1 MSLAEQRP
9 ARRSR
14 RWRWWLLAM
23 LIIGALIALR
33 QHRVAQRHAQE
44 PAAGAEPIPITAAPV
59 QQGALPVTYR
69 SLGTVTPLATVT
81 VRTRISG
88 YLVRVAFKEGQM
100 VHKGEL
106 LALVDPRPYQVAL
119 RQAQATLG
127 RDEALLANAEKDL
140 KRYRQLLTQD
150 SIARQQVDT
159 QESLVRQYRST
170 VQMDRASVDDAR
182 LNLDYCSIEAPVGG
196 RVGLRRV
203 DEGNYVQP
211 SDQDGLVVITQI
223 DPISV
228 VFTLPEDRLPQ
239 VLPRLHRH
247 EALAVTA
254 FDRNATKALAA
265 GTLLTLDNQV
275 DPATGTV
282 RAKALFD
289 NQNQMLFPNQFVN
302 AELLIDTRRNTLL
315 IPSRAVQQ
323 GAQGPFVYVVTDGH
337 AHVRAVTTD
346 LEARG
351 QTAILKGLALGEQV
365 VTDGVDR
372 LREGT
377 AVQVIPPGP
386 DTTAQETPSAVHTP
400 AAISTSSP

>member
-9 ARRSR
+9 RQRPR
-14 RWRWWLLAM
+14 RWRWWLVAM
-23 LIIGALIALR
+23 LILGALIALR
-33 QHRVAQRHAQE
+33 QHRAARRAATAPVA
-44 PAAGAEPIPITAAPV
+44 AEPIPITAAAA
-59 QQGALPVTYR
+59 QHGALPITYR

-88 YLVRVAFKEGQM
+88 YLDKVAFEEGQM
-100 VHKGEL
+100 VRRGQQ

-119 RQAQATLG
+119 RQAQATLA
-127 RDEALLANAEKDL
+127 RDQALLTNAMKDL
-140 KRYRQLLTQD
+140 QRYRQLLTQD

-159 QESLVRQYRST
+159 QESLVRQYRGT
-170 VQMDRASVDDAR
+170 VQMDRATVDDAK
-182 LNLDYCSIEAPVGG
+182 LNLDYCSIVAPVGG

-203 DEGNYVQP
+203 DVGNYVQP
-211 SDQDGLVVITQI
+211 SDQDGLVVITQL

-228 VFTLPEDRLPQ
+228 VFTLPESRLPQ
-239 VLPRLHRH
+239 VLPHLRQQQPLT
-247 EALAVTA
+247 VTA
-254 FDRNATKALAA
+254 YDRNAANALAT

-289 NQNQMLFPNQFVN
+289 NKKQMLFPNQFVN
-302 AELLIDTRRNTLL
+302 AELLIDTRQNTLL

-323 GAQGPFVYVVTDGH
+323 GAEGPFVYVVRDGH
-337 AHVRAVTTD
+337 AHVRAVSTD
-346 LEARG
+346 LEADG
-351 QTAILKGLALGEQV
+351 QTAILHGLALGEQV

-377 AVQVIPPGP
+377 SVQVVPSGQNASTPP
-386 DTTAQETPSAVHTP
+386 ETPPATTMP
-400 AAISTSSP
+400 AAPNTPSP

>member
-9 ARRSR
+9 ARRPR
-14 RWRWWLLAM
+14 RWRWWLLA
-23 LIIGALIALR
+23 ALILGGLVAVR
-33 QHRVAQRHAQE
+33 HHRAARRAATAPVA
-44 PAAGAEPIPITAAPV
+44 AEPIPIGTAQV
-59 QQGALPVTYR
+59 RQGALPVTYR

-88 YLVRVAFKEGQM
+88 YLDKVAFEEGQM
-100 VHKGEL
+100 VRRGQQM
-106 LALVDPRPYQVAL
+106 AVVDPRPYQVAL
-119 RQAQATLG
+119 RQAQATLV
-127 RDEALLANAEKDL
+127 RDQALLANAMTDL
-140 KRYRQLLTQD
+140 ERYRQLLTQD

-159 QESLVRQYRST
+159 QESLVRQYRGT
-170 VQMDRASVDDAR
+170 VAMDRAAVDDAR
-182 LNLDYCSIEAPVGG
+182 LNLDYCSIQAPVSG

-203 DEGNYVQP
+203 DVGNYVQP

-228 VFTLPEDRLPQ
+228 VFTLPESRLPD
-239 VLPRLHRH
+239 VLPRLHQRQP
-247 EALAVTA
+247 LMVTA
-254 FDRNATKALAA
+254 FDRNAANALAT

-289 NQNQMLFPNQFVN
+289 NKGQMLFPNQFVN
-302 AELLIDTRRNTLL
+302 AELLITTKRDIPL

-323 GAQGPFVYVVTDGH
+323 GAEGPFVYVVTDGH
-337 AHVRAVTTD
+337 VHVRQVSTD
-346 LEARG
+346 LEAGG
-351 QTAILKGLALGEQV
+351 QTAILKGLSLGEQV

-377 AVQVIPPGP
+377 AVQVVQ
-386 DTTAQETPSAVHTP
+386 DTANQETSPVTTMPAAPHTP
-400 AAISTSSP
+400 SP

>member
-9 ARRSR
+9 RQRPR
-14 RWRWWLLAM
+14 RWRWWLVAM
-23 LIIGALIALR
+23 LILGALLVVR
-33 QHRVAQRHAQE
+33 QHRVTRR
-44 PAAGAEPIPITAAPV
+44 AATAPVAAEPIPITAAPT

-88 YLVRVAFKEGQM
+88 YLDKVAFQEGQM
-100 VHKGEL
+100 VRTGDL

-119 RQAQATLG
+119 RQAQATLA
-127 RDEALLANAEKDL
+127 RDQALLANAETDL
-140 KRYRQLLTQD
+140 ERYRQLLTQD

-159 QESLVRQYRST
+159 QESLVRQYRGT
-170 VQMDRASVDDAR
+170 VAMDRAAVDDAR
-182 LNLDYCSIEAPVGG
+182 LNLDYCSIQAPVSG

-203 DEGNYVQP
+203 DVGNYVQP

-228 VFTLPEDRLPQ
+228 VFTLPESRLPD
-239 VLPRLHRH
+239 VLPRLHQH
-247 EALAVTA
+247 QPLTVTA
-254 FDRNATKALAA
+254 FDRNAAKALAA

-282 RAKALFD
+282 RARALFG
-289 NQNQMLFPNQFVN
+289 NKEQILFPNQFVN
-302 AELLIDTRRNTLL
+302 AELLIDTRQNTLL

-323 GAQGPFVYVVTDGH
+323 GAEGPFVYVVSDGH
-337 AHVRAVTTD
+337 AHVRPVTTD
-346 LEARG
+346 LEASG
-351 QTAILKGLALGEQV
+351 QTAILQGLALGEQV

-377 AVQVIPPGP
+377 AVQVVPPGQNA
-386 DTTAQETPSAVHTP
+386 TTPQETPPATSMP
-400 AAISTSSP
+400 AAPDTPSP